1 MGGTDMKYG
10 TALYIAVALILVM
23 AISAMAISPETSNNI
38 FKNAIQSLASISS
51 TGNNPVNA
59 GGNTEIPEFTV
70 LIIPVATTI
79 GLMFLFQNK
88 NIK

>member
-1 MGGTDMKYG
+1 MKYG

-23 AISAMAISPETSNNI
+23 AISAMAISPETTNNI
-38 FKNAIQSLASISS
+38 GKNALASISS
-51 TGNNPVNA
+51 YVTGYNNVNP